1 MVRKIS
7 LKIEVIV
14 HATEDYQKIYDSLC
28 DVFEIEPGEITKKDI
43 GIITPYAGQ
52 VRAIRNSM
60 NEKLDDVEVKTVD
73 GYQGREKEVIIFSCV
88 RSNPEQNV
96 GFLSEK
102 RRLNVALTR
111 AKRGLIV
118 IGDPATLRGDDN
130 WRAWLE
136 YVRDRKFEAWHLL
149 GMN

>member
-1 MVRKIS
+1 MCIR
-7 LKIEVIV
+7 
-14 HATEDYQKIYDSLC
+14 DSDIL
-28 DVFEIEPGEITKKDI
+28 EAGEITKKDI

-60 NEKLDDVEVKTVD
+60 SEKLDDVEVKTVD

-88 RSNPEQNV
+88 RSNTEQNI
-96 GFLSEK
+96 GFLSEM

-118 IGDPATLRGDDN
+118 VGDPATLRSDKN

-136 YVRDRKFEAWHLL
+136 YVRDSKFEAWHLL